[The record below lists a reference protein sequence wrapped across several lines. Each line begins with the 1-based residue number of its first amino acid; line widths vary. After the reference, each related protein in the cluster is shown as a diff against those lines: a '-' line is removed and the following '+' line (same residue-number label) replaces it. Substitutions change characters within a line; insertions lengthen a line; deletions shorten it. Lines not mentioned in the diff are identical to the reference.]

1 MNNLSDQP
9 TERPTSFV
17 SQRGVALT
25 VYILYLIGY
34 LTGFTALI
42 GVIIAHVKAPSSDE
56 VLRSHYRFQIR
67 TFWIGLLYLVIGW
80 LLVYV
85 VIGILVLFWWLIWS
99 VVRIIKGMVVLN
111 DGRPISR
118 PKSWLFG

>member
-1 MNNLSDQP
+1 MTNLSDQP
-9 TERPTSFV
+9 MERPTSFV

-42 GVIIAHVKAPSSDE
+42 GVIIAHVKAPSSDDI
-56 VLRSHYRFQIR
+56 LRSHYRFQIR
-67 TFWIGLLYLVIGW
+67 TFWIGLLYLVVGW
-80 LLVYV
+80 LLAYV
-85 VIGILVLFWWLIWS
+85 LIGIPLLFWWFIWS

-111 DGRPISR
+111 DGRAISR

>member
-1 MNNLSDQP
+1 MTNSSDQS

-34 LTGFTALI
+34 LTGVTALI

-56 VLRSHYRFQIR
+56 ILRSHYRFQIR
-67 TFWIGLLYLVIGW
+67 TFWIGLLYLVLGW
-80 LLVYV
+80 LLAYV
-85 VIGILVLFWWLIWS
+85 LIGIPLLFWWLIWS
-99 VVRIIKGMVVLN
+99 IVRIIKGMVILN
-111 DGRPISR
+111 DGRPIAR